1 MLCSCL
7 RRRSR
12 PPLRLHTARHSRRC
26 SPRPGQSPSVM
37 LSSAPKAQAYF
48 GNVEDLMD
56 GLRLRQHPMM
66 NKPGL
71 IAMRCGAVRC
81 GACMCVCVSN
91 SVPKSLIASCRGA
104 PNPTMWHSCPTTCN
118 EAVDMSGKR
127 ELITLVYLHRVA
139 HGSCMWQLGDSF
151 GNF

>member
-1 MLCSCL
+1 
-7 RRRSR
+7 
-12 PPLRLHTARHSRRC
+12 
-26 SPRPGQSPSVM
+26 M

-81 GACMCVCVSN
+81 VHVCVCVQLCSKE
-91 SVPKSLIASCRGA
+91 SDSIMQGHVAL
-104 PNPTMWHSCPTTCN
+104 
-118 EAVDMSGKR
+118 MS
-127 ELITLVYLHRVA
+127 YH
-139 HGSCMWQLGDSF
+139 MQ
-151 GNF
+151 